1 MSKPKFSRYNDGA
14 VFVYREKDKRTD
26 FAAKKNVDVL
36 SDMDFIVRLDYEEM
50 SKREQ
55 DLDFAEQSSCTLS
68 LKVRTRCAPNIDNKC
83 KAVID
88 NYLYDIWYVDK
99 TRTELYLYLEGVK
112 PLDTQ

>member
-1 MSKPKFSRYNDGA
+1 MIKSNFSRYNDG
-14 VFVYREKDKRTD
+14 FVRIYREKERVTD
-26 FAAKKNVDVL
+26 FAAKKNVATLD
-36 SDMDFIVRLDYEEM
+36 DMDFVIRLDYEEM

-55 DLDFAEQSSCTLS
+55 DLDFAEQSSFTLS
-68 LKVRTRCAPNIDNKC
+68 LKVKTRYAPNVDNKC

-99 TRTELYLYLEGVK
+99 TRTELYLFMEGVK